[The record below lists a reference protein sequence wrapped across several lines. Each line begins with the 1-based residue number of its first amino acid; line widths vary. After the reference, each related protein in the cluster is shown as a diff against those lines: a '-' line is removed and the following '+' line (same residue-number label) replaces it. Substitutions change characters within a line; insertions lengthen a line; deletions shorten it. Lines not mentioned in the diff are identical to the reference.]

1 MSPDI
6 ITLPFAPRPAQQVI
20 FDLLRRYRFV
30 TAVCHRRLGKT
41 RGAVAWLC
49 LEGLSHPDTALPF
62 RGYYFAPTKEQART
76 VCWHFFKQ
84 MLEPLRAAGK
94 VNFHE
99 TTLSINL
106 PNGGMIYLK
115 SGEPDSVE
123 TARGIYIHRAVLDEL
138 ASWRNAHVAFNEVIR
153 PALMDTHGRAMFI
166 GTVKGL
172 DLLYEFFNRGADDR
186 FTEWASVMFKASETG
201 ILSDEEIRQ
210 YVLENEHNPAAVD
223 RELECNFFAESEDVL
238 IPARLVS
245 AAIGSPIMPSEYFQY
260 PVKIGIDPGI
270 TVDPSCLCVR
280 QGPKVHE
287 FIQHAESDHEIL
299 ADRIIP
305 IINDW
310 KPTKVYVDSGRG
322 EQLIK
327 QLSKKLQRISPAYQ
341 GVISPVVFNA
351 KSPAAAC
358 FNFRTYMYW
367 EARRWFAAGGRSI
380 PDDKLFVQEVTN
392 QLLEDTENTGSIL
405 RLAAKKKIRQLI
417 NRSPDRSDAFAVTFA
432 DGLETSEHIS
442 QYEMQQLEA
451 RMRAAGYNRATDAEY
466 DPMEHLKG
474 KYSVP

>member
-1 MSPDI
+1 MRQK

-20 FDLLRRYRFV
+20 FELLRRYRFV

-49 LEGLSHPDTALPF
+49 LEMLAHRDLALPF

-94 VNFHE
+94 VTFHE
-99 TTLSINL
+99 TTLSISG

-153 PALMDTHGRAMFI
+153 PALMDTKGRAMFI

-172 DLLYEFFNRGADDR
+172 DLLYEFFNRGADER
-186 FTEWASVMFKASETG
+186 FSEWASVMFKASETG
-201 ILSDEEIRQ
+201 ILSDEEIAQ
-210 YVLENEHNPAAVD
+210 YKLENEHNPAAVE

-238 IPARLVS
+238 IPARLVKT
-245 AAIGSPIMPSEYFQY
+245 AIGNPLMPSEFRPYA
-260 PVKIGIDPGI
+260 VKMGIDPGI
-270 TVDPSCLCVR
+270 TTDPSCVCIR

-287 FIQHAESDHEIL
+287 FLQHYESDHEIL
-299 ADRIIP
+299 AERVIP
-305 IINDW
+305 VIHDW
-310 KPTKVYVDSGRG
+310 KPVRVFIDSGRG

-327 QLSKKLQRISPAYQ
+327 QLAKKLRRLGGRYEGLIQ
-341 GVISPVVFNA
+341 PVVFNA

-367 EARRWFAAGGRSI
+367 EARRWFAGGNKSI

-405 RLAAKKKIRQLI
+405 RLAKKKRIKALL

-432 DGLETSEHIS
+432 DGTETAELIDE
-442 QYEMQQLEA
+442 YRLDQLHAELREA
-451 RMRAAGYNRATDAEY
+451 GFNTGDGHEY
-466 DPMEHLKG
+466 DPMTHLRD
-474 KYSVP
+474 KYVIP